1 MANNQIVVAEKN
13 NMKQLLTFHI
23 AGRLFGIDISAARE
37 VSSEVEYTPVFHSAE
52 EIKGLVNIRGQI
64 YLVLDLHK
72 MLGFESSEKTIDTRF
87 IIMKETMGE
96 SFGVI
101 IDKVG
106 EVVEIS
112 EKEIKNI
119 HSGNDNGVEELGG
132 KIEALTLGVSK
143 LENQLLV
150 VLNPKKLLSE
160 IQNNTEK
167 V

>member
-1 MANNQIVVAEKN
+1 MTNNKMIVTEKN
-13 NMKQLLTFHI
+13 GMKQLLTFHI
-23 AGRLFGIDISAARE
+23 AGRLFGIEISAARE
-37 VSSEVEYTPVFHSAE
+37 VSSEVEFTPVFHSAD

-72 MLGFESSEKTIDTRF
+72 ILGYELSPKTEDTRF
-87 IIMKETMGE
+87 IILKENIGE

-119 HSGNDNGVEELGG
+119 QSGNESGGENLGS
-132 KIEALTLGVSK
+132 KVEALTLGISK

-150 VLNPKKLLSE
+150 VLNPDKLLLGL
-160 IQNNTEK
+160 NK
-167 V
+167 A